1 MPEPRY
7 VISMGAC
14 ATGGGPFKEGY
25 NVVSG
30 IDKFV
35 PVDVYVPGCP
45 PTPQALLHGL
55 ITLQRKIDGQRLG
68 DVSWYRRGP
77 VEELPVPVLGADLI
91 DLRQLPAIRAR
102 SGETASLVDGAGPAA
117 EGGATGILAQ
127 PEIQERLRAWRE
139 RAGSAA

>member
-1 MPEPRY
+1 
-7 VISMGAC
+7 MGAC

-55 ITLQRKIDGQRLG
+55 ITLQKKIDGQTVR
-68 DVSWYRRGP
+68 DVVWYQRGP
-77 VEELPVPVLGADLI
+77 AKEIPVPKLGADLVDVRRLPEI
-91 DLRQLPAIRAR
+91 RQKAQDEGALPV
-102 SGETASLVDGAGPAA
+102 ETASATADEGPS
-117 EGGATGILAQ
+117 GILSN
-127 PEIQERLRAWRE
+127 PEIQERLRVWRE
-139 RAGSAA
+139 RAEQKG